1 MQRPLRGLAA
11 ALLLTG
17 FALLAAGRASFAQRV
32 CAGDEPLPKNS
43 PNQTNVAPDFTPYRV
58 PALVSCNA
66 NRDINFLWSSTY
78 QTMFGVPM
86 PTADLDQFG
95 ITLTETYKNP
105 FNFPMSDIQLVHD
118 YEVLRRSFRD
128 SVYQVCPN
136 LNGFRVLQSF
146 YPDAERNHVD
156 SYLYTPKVGG
166 FPGDDPSNYGR
177 WPSFFTDPDEDAGL
191 TGFHNNSTSITG
203 PLPSQ
208 IGVGGPNAWYRP
220 DGPLNSVWIHEFQH
234 DLNAFGGAYGE
245 MYSSISQ
252 TISGAPLNETN
263 PYDVPFTTSLLAT
276 TFSHNFNNYYAWEA
290 LGAYVA
296 FDFRGADTTFVT
308 RNDDLLWR
316 WTMASG
322 SGAPNLTILGQQL
335 VDSRCTDCA
344 AKFPAGVTSAKDRRE
359 VLVHNWRVYNY
370 VDNPNLAQGQYGIPP
385 NFGPSPSRRLQYW
398 RDNDGCCFDNALAIP
413 PETTL
418 TATNN
423 NVVVTSSRTVT
434 CSPDACGSPTP
445 LTVTALDEYGSEYW
459 IVRSDASLNQA
470 GNRLVI
476 KVEPTAVPPAGR
488 ADRLMVSV
496 VGYSNSVDGNG
507 VRTQLWTKPDWA
519 QTVVGPQWIDTR
531 TQSCSAVELQLPN
544 FGTTNK
550 AALVVITLGSSG
562 ENEASNNA
570 AVQPFRLTMKVEQ
583 GTACTLP
590 APTALITSPTLSDER
605 GAFNPAGTEVVW
617 SHYTPGAADGRI
629 YRKTIIGGFA
639 SQLVPGTPAG
649 PQATPDW
656 SPRGDWVTYEQDTPT
671 GDTHVWLYNTETG
684 ENRQLTSSTRW
695 EAFPAFSPNGQEIA
709 YSHGIANGSDVW
721 ELRRVTLDG
730 SANSVVYASQFFA
743 LSWPRW
749 SPDGSRIYFVR
760 NDSLFAVNTGGTA
773 SQTPVFIP
781 KVQPS
786 FYSYDLPLGTGPFA
800 TEDINLMC
808 SGTHLGLQ
816 DTLALTR
823 IHPFEQSG
831 KNLTHP
837 HWAYDGI
844 RLIYGAAS
852 TTSGDVDLYI
862 ASSSCN
868 HAPVLSAGSKADV
881 EIFPCQLYQR
891 TLSATDADGDPITYQ
906 AAYLP
911 PGATFSGNRFRWT
924 PSSSQAL
931 MSFFVVFRALD
942 NKGGASNAVVRI
954 DTNDAC
960 VICPRPPFCLPAEN
974 EPVVDE
980 DLPQVYELKQ
990 NAPNPFADQTR
1001 IGFDVPQT
1009 THVKI
1014 DVYDIQGRLVRSLAD
1029 RVYRPGHWSIAW
1041 NREDAAGYRVPLG
1054 VYFYRARM
1062 GSYVSDKKMMVLK

>member
-1 MQRPLRGLAA
+1 MQLRIRGPAA
-11 ALLLTG
+11 AFVAFVFALLL
-17 FALLAAGRASFAQRV
+17 ANHVSFAQTK
-32 CAGDEPLPKNS
+32 CATEEAPSKTS
-43 PNQTNVAPDFTPYRV
+43 PNQTNTTPDFVPYRV
-58 PALVSCNA
+58 PPLVSCNA

-78 QTMFGVPM
+78 QTMFGIPL

-136 LNGFRVLQSF
+136 LNGFRVLQSS

-156 SYLYTPKVGG
+156 SYLYTPKVGS

-191 TGFHNNSTSITG
+191 NGFHNNSTSITG

-234 DLNAFGGAYGE
+234 DLNAFGGSYGE

-252 TISGAPLNETN
+252 TISGAPLNEPN
-263 PYDVPFTTSLLAT
+263 PFDVPFTYSLLAN

-296 FDFRGADTTFVT
+296 FDFRGADTTFTT
-308 RNDDLLWR
+308 RSDDLLWR

-359 VLVHNWRVYNY
+359 VLVHDWRVYNY

-398 RDNDGCCFDNALAIP
+398 RDNDGCCFDNAVAIP

-418 TATNN
+418 TATTPTAI
-423 NVVVTSSRTVT
+423 VTSSRTVT
-434 CSPDACGSPTP
+434 CAPDACGSPAP
-445 LTVTALDEYGSEYW
+445 ITVTALDEYGSEYW

-496 VGYSNSVDGNG
+496 VGYSNSVDANG

-562 ENEASNNA
+562 ENEAFNNA
-570 AVQPFRLTMKVEQ
+570 AVQPFRLTMSVQ
-583 GTACTLP
+583 PGTACTLP
-590 APTALITSPTLSDER
+590 PPTALITSPTVSDER
-605 GAFNPAGTEVVW
+605 GAFNPAGDQVVW
-617 SHYTPGAADGRI
+617 THFTPGQSDGRI
-629 YRKTIIGGFA
+629 YRKTIIGGSA

-656 SPRGDWVTYEQDTPT
+656 SPRGDWIAYEQDTPT
-671 GDTHVWLYNTETG
+671 GDTHVWLYNYETG
-684 ENRQLTSSTRW
+684 ENRQLTNSTRW
-695 EAFPAFSPNGQEIA
+695 EAFPAFSPNGQEVA
-709 YSHGIANGSDVW
+709 YSHGIAYGSDTW
-721 ELRRVTLDG
+721 ELRRVKLDG
-730 SANSVVYASQFFA
+730 TGNTVVYASHFFA

-749 SPDGSRIYFVR
+749 SPDGSKIYFVR
-760 NDSLFAVNTGGTA
+760 NDSLFAVNSGGGE
-773 SQTPVFIP
+773 PVFIP

-800 TEDINLMC
+800 TEDINLSC
-808 SGTHLGLQ
+808 SGSHLGLQ

-823 IHPFEQSG
+823 IHPFEQPG
-831 KNLTHP
+831 MNLTHP

-852 TTSGDVDLYI
+852 TTTGDVDLYV
-862 ASSSCN
+862 ASASCN
-868 HAPVLSAGSKADV
+868 NAPVLSQASKADA
-881 EIFPCQLYQR
+881 EIFPCQLYRR
-891 TLSATDADGDPITYQ
+891 TLAATDADGDPITYQ

-911 PGATFSGNRFRWT
+911 PGATFSGNQFRWT
-924 PSSSQAL
+924 PSQDQAL

-942 NKGGASNAVVRI
+942 NKGGVSNAVVRI

-960 VICPRPPFCLPAEN
+960 VIHCPRPPNCFPADQ

-980 DLPQVYELKQ
+980 DLPQVFELKQ
-990 NAPNPFADQTR
+990 NTPNPFADLTR
-1001 IGFDVPQT
+1001 IGFDVPEA

-1014 DVYDIQGRLVRSLAD
+1014 DVFDIQGRLVRSLAD
-1029 RVYRPGHWSIAW
+1029 RQYRPGHWSVTW
-1041 NREDAAGYRVPLG
+1041 NRQDAAGYRVPLG

-1062 GSYVSDKKMMVLK
+1062 GSFVTEKKMLLVQ